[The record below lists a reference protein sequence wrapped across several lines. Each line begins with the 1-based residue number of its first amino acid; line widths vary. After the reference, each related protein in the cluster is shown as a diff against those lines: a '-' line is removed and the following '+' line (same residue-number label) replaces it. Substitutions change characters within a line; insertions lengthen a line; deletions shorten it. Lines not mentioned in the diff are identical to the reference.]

1 MDPVV
6 VLLVC
11 GRGCVMSMSEL
22 MSALSGLPGF
32 RELGPLD
39 VRELRVELAEA
50 RRFRSMMDSRV
61 VDIARRIE
69 ESTREVGTHERGI
82 PEVELVAHGGMTKR
96 EASDVMRRALVI
108 EDAPVVGDA
117 LATGEMSAG
126 HVDAISRGLK
136 IAGESKDAFLKLVPG
151 LVEAASVMSVPE
163 FAAEVN
169 KAAKGVV
176 TDGGLSVFEDQRRS
190 TYLKIWNDAN
200 GMVNVRGMFD
210 PEIGSILQ
218 SRVQAQVEVMFH
230 SGDRDVPIVHHP
242 WVDANDFRRAHAL
255 VGLIADDHAECARPG
270 GRGSAGLG
278 VVSHGESSGRDGMS
292 TGRSSS
298 RTATSRTATSRT
310 AGPCRSDVVVH
321 IDLETLT
328 SGLSASSTHR
338 TAFGADLPVE
348 TIRRIACDAN
358 IIPLVLNGAGMPLD
372 IGRSQRL
379 ASAAQRRALEATH
392 DTCAFDGC
400 AVAFHACQIH
410 HIEYWERGG
419 PTDMDNMVPLCSRH
433 HHAAHEGGWRIR
445 LRSGTRQLEAEPPRL
460 GP

>member
-1 MDPVV
+1 MGVP
-6 VLLVC
+6 
-11 GRGCVMSMSEL
+11 GRGD
-22 MSALSGLPGF
+22 LSGCSVPDL
-32 RELGPLD
+32 RECLD
-39 VRELRVELAEA
+39 GSRRA
-50 RRFRSMMDSRV
+50 RAVLDAFDAQ
-61 VDIARRIE
+61 IAGLLH
-69 ESTREVGTHERGI
+69 ESTIRVGTHERGI
-82 PEVELVAHGGMTKR
+82 PQVELVAHGGMTRR
-96 EASDVMRRALVI
+96 EAGDVMRRVLVI

-117 LATGEMSAG
+117 LAAGELSAG

-136 IAGESKDAFLKLVPG
+136 IAGDAKNAFLGLVPG
-151 LVEAASVMSVPE
+151 LVEAASGMSVPE

-169 KAAKGVV
+169 RAAKGVV

-218 SRVQAQVEVMFH
+218 SRVNTQVEVMFH
-230 SGDRDVPIVHHP
+230 SGDREVPVVHHP
-242 WVDANDFRRAHAL
+242 WVEPNDYRRAHAL
-255 VGLIADDHAECARPG
+255 IALLADDHEDCTRSG
-270 GRGSAGLG
+270 GRVSPRSATSRTAG
-278 VVSHGESSGRDGMS
+278 
-292 TGRSSS
+292 S
-298 RTATSRTATSRT
+298 RTATSRS
-310 AGPCRSDVVVH
+310 GGLCRSDVVVH

-328 SGLSASSTHR
+328 NGLSESSTHR

-410 HIEYWERGG
+410 HVEYWESGG
-419 PTDMDNMVPLCSRH
+419 STDLTNMVPLCSKH
-433 HHAAHEGGWRIR
+433 HHAAHEGGWTLTLKPGTHQLDARPPNRI
-445 LRSGTRQLEAEPPRL
+445 LTG
-460 GP
+460 